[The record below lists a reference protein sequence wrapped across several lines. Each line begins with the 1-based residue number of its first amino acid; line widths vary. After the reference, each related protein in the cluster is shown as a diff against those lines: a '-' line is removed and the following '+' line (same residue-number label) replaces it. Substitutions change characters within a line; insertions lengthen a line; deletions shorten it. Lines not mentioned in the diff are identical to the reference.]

1 MALFDDYAAGY
12 DSWYATPRGQVA
24 WRFELE
30 VLLRALEPRSGEE
43 VLDAGCGTGV
53 LARELAARG
62 VAVTGVDISGAMLG
76 LAREKLRGE
85 GVRLVHADIAAL
97 PFPHASY
104 DAVVCFTVLEF
115 LPHPEE
121 ALREMW
127 RVLKPGGR
135 LVLGVLNRLSVWAL
149 RRRGRGVF
157 AHARFYTLWEMRR
170 LIKETLP
177 VSACT
182 WAGGVYFP
190 PRLPEGLLRYAHCF
204 ELAGRLVARPFGAVL
219 VFRVEKDT
227 QLSANN

>member
-1 MALFDDYAAGY
+1 MALFDGYAAGY
-12 DSWYATPRGQVA
+12 DSWYTTPRGQVA

-30 VLLRALEPRSGEE
+30 LLLRMLEPRSGEG

-62 VAVTGVDISGAMLG
+62 VAVTGVDVSGAMLG
-76 LAREKLRGE
+76 LAREKLQGK

-97 PFPHASY
+97 PFPDGSY

-115 LPHPEE
+115 LPHPKET
-121 ALREMW
+121 LQEMW

-170 LIKETLP
+170 LIKEILP

-182 WAGGVYFP
+182 WAGAVYFP
-190 PRLPEGLLRYAHCF
+190 PWLPEGLLRYAHCF

-219 VFRVEKDT
+219 VFRVNKDA